1 MLSQINLASL
11 PNLRNFHRNTVTLE
25 CDLEK
30 QRTSAQSCNIGSIG
44 WLPITSH
51 SRFEKLGELGSS
63 PWWMAWKYKNIR
75 VSAGPIVILSDWS
88 MLKLTYPLWRILSTD
103 GDGMLFLQPSY
114 NRPHELCRF
123 RIKTSKQF
131 FPRLLEDLDVRP
143 VYVRAL
149 SV

>member
-1 MLSQINLASL
+1 MLSQTNLASF
-11 PNLRNFHRNTVTLE
+11 PNLQNFHRNTVTLE

-30 QRTSAQSCNIGSIG
+30 QRTGAQSCNIGSIG

-75 VSAGPIVILSDWS
+75 VSAGPIVIFSDCLIDAEVNIS
-88 MLKLTYPLWRILSTD
+88 TVFSTD
-103 GDGMLFLQPSY
+103 RDGMLFLQPSCI
-114 NRPHELCRF
+114 RPAELCRF

-131 FPRLLEDLDVRP
+131 FPRHLEDLDVIS